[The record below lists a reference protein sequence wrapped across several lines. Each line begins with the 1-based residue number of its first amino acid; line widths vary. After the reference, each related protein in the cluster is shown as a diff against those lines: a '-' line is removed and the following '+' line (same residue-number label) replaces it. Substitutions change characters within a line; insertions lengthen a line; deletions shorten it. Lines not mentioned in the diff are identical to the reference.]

1 MISKKSLVLFLITL
15 FTSTSI
21 CAQTEVTEETDGVT
35 YDVVTIT
42 VKTSKS
48 DAQPVFA
55 RVKYNKLCPLSIT
68 SDDMGR
74 GEFVRNWSFFNGY
87 PVFHKDFFGQLDDP
101 MTLFEAPY
109 NTTTLSWQEPDMT
122 ATSWQPLTYSD
133 GTGGVRRFTATSA
146 IMPYKIAN
154 TNYSFINPDM
164 AKAMVRTGW
173 SFAQHDVAD
182 EWPSDV
188 STDEQQQAYIKE
200 QLPLQSNIIK
210 EVTGYGLKVLVEPN
224 GNKNYI
230 KASLNTNDICWN
242 IFQNATTDYPGLS
255 KSIDD
260 WTNREQ
266 TTFNN
271 KPTGAYE
278 RIFFQ
283 ELANNGANDGK
294 KLMDVVN
301 PIIANK
307 DDSNMILGGTH
318 TIGNRVLNYIKN
330 TVQPTDLFWVAG
342 ADEVWEYYHLYH
354 NAKIE
359 NIHHDGTNLTFDV
372 KIPRYEKSQFREMT
386 INIPGV
392 TDANGTDCTFSN
404 NVVTGGAA
412 NDTEGGRF
420 VINFGIE
427 TSTKT
432 YISQLLPLYRCHL
445 HNEYLKRDIQ
455 YLIDLLV
462 PSDDKTNYQSQLD
475 AEATYSYTVKN
486 SFGTVLTSG
495 ASDVASE
502 VNYKYPKYILN
513 EGTLY
518 ESAKNTNKIQGTN
531 YIANYVGAFTPSGKD
546 QEVTVGYTATQTA
559 NVTFYSEGEDLD
571 GVTIATEDFSK
582 IGNNSGIAYAL
593 RYASN
598 GGAGEILSPVTATT
612 LTPGKYTLVAAIGDT
627 HTSSTAQFT
636 FKVGGKSVLSLT
648 TEDVSG
654 YIKEYTKEGIT
665 VKTDQPLTIEAVNSG
680 GSFWVDYLYLVK
692 TGEYDATTPDV
703 ELTTE
708 TETVDMTDDSGKT
721 VTITA
726 TSTAKGAASIVR
738 TVIKDS
744 NDQVVAASTAEA
756 PTKCSYTFTPSQVG
770 NVVFTAEA
778 TDNTENDGKTGLS
791 DELAITVKSDF
802 TLRAVSNMGDV
813 IETTTFTG
821 QTTDKAYKF
830 LYPRYLLKGTDL
842 YETAARSTSNSALH
856 YGEDLTFTLANKT
869 IERTVDYTAAA
880 VNVVFYAEGEDI
892 AGARTWTNSSFDKN
906 QGQSYALTFGSMGAC
921 GALKSTSQGGCTITT
936 LPAGQYKLTAVIGS
950 TNAPATYS
958 FKAGDTEIGTF
969 TPTQSTDALSTYT
982 IDSFTLTEET
992 AITATSTQG
1001 TDNSQNWVDL
1011 VYIQKV
1017 DAVPVSVTAAGY
1029 ATFSSP
1035 YALDFTS
1042 STIKAYTA
1050 TVSGNVVNMT
1060 RQTGTVPAAT
1070 GLFLQG
1076 TEGTALNEN
1085 IPLATAVPSA
1095 INDNALC
1102 AHLTT
1107 ATVEAGSYVL
1117 SGTDDGGQMAFR
1129 KLTSDTEIPGGK
1141 AYLKIPGEAS
1151 RTLLYVRVD
1160 DGVAGIQE
1168 PAANMLRESSYL
1180 YKLTG
1185 QKVGNNAKGI
1195 VVGKRKKTIKTK

>member
-1 MISKKSLVLFLITL
+1 MKETRNLITYTACIISL
-15 FTSTSI
+15 LYSI
-21 CAQTEVTEETDGVT
+21 PAMADDNF
-35 YDVVTIT
+35 DVVTIT
-42 VKTSKS
+42 V
-48 DAQPVFA
+48 DAPSYDAAKPPVFA
-55 RVKYNKLCPLSIT
+55 RVKYNKLCPLVIT

-74 GEFVRNWSFFNGY
+74 VEFVRNWTFFNGY
-87 PVFHKDFFGQLDDP
+87 PVFSSSYFGQLDDP
-101 MTLFEAPY
+101 ATLFEAPY
-109 NTTTLSWQEPDMT
+109 NTTTQSWQEPEMT
-122 ATSWQPLTYSD
+122 ADSWQPLTYSD

-146 IMPYKIAN
+146 IMPYKIKTAG
-154 TNYSFINPDM
+154 YSLINPNM

-188 STDEQQQAYIKE
+188 STDEQKQQYITE
-200 QLPLQSNIIK
+200 QLPTQSKVMEDI
-210 EVTGYGLKVLVEPN
+210 TGVGLKVIVEPN

-230 KASLNTNDICWN
+230 KAGIASNEICWN
-242 IFQNATTDYPGLS
+242 IYQNATTEYPAQS
-255 KSIDD
+255 KLISY
-260 WTNREQ
+260 WTSGSQ
-266 TTFNN
+266 PTTFDN
-271 KPTGAYE
+271 KPTGAWE
-278 RIFFQ
+278 RFFFQ
-283 ELANNGANDGK
+283 SQENTLKTNYIDTADGTAFVMGGTHGMTNDA
-294 KLMDVVN
+294 LN
-301 PIIANK
+301 IIK
-307 DDSNMILGGTH
+307 DIALGGTSA
-318 TIGNRVLNYIKN
+318 KAD
-330 TVQPTDLFWVAG
+330 QFWVAG
-342 ADEVWEYYHLYH
+342 ADEVWEYYHIYN
-354 NAKIE
+354 NAIIQ
-359 NIHHDGTNLTFDV
+359 NINYVDGKLTFEV
-372 KIPRYEKSQFREMT
+372 KMPKYKKNQFRELT
-386 INIPGV
+386 INIPGI
-392 TDANGTDCTFSN
+392 TGSTGSTFSS
-404 NVVTGGAA
+404 NVITGSARQ
-412 NDTEGGRF
+412 NDGQYT
-420 VINFGIE
+420 INIGLENKIY
-427 TSTKT
+427 T
-432 YISQLLPLYRCHL
+432 YIDELITYYRSHL
-445 HNEYLKRDIQ
+445 HNDYVKRDAQ
-455 YLIDLLV
+455 YLINLLV
-462 PSDDKTNYQSQLD
+462 PGTKKSDYQSRLD
-475 AEATYSYTVKN
+475 ADPVYSYTVKN
-486 SFGTVLTSG
+486 SFGIVLTSG

-531 YIANYVGAFTPSGKD
+531 HIANYVGAFTPSGKD

-598 GGAGEILSPVTATT
+598 GGAGEILHPVTATT

-692 TGEYDATTPDV
+692 TGEYDAATPDV
-703 ELTTE
+703 GLTTE
-708 TETVDMTDDSGKT
+708 TETVDMTDDSYKT

-756 PTKCSYTFTPSQVG
+756 PTTCSYTFTPSQVG

-791 DELAITVKSDF
+791 DELTITVKSDF

-813 IETTTFTG
+813 IETTTFEG
-821 QTTDKAYKF
+821 QTADKAYKF

-892 AGARTWTNSSFDKN
+892 AGARTWTNQTFDSGKGESF
-906 QGQSYALTFGSMGAC
+906 ALTLGSMGAC

-936 LPAGQYKLTAVIGS
+936 LPAGQYRLTAVIGS

-969 TPTQSTDALSTYT
+969 TPSASTANLSTYT

-1035 YALDFTS
+1035 YALDFSS

-1095 INDNALC
+1095 TRDNALC

-1107 ATVEAGSYVL
+1107 GIVAAGNYVF
-1117 SGTDDGGQMAFR
+1117 SGTSDGSQMAFR
-1129 KLTSDTEIPGGK
+1129 KLESDTEIPGGR
-1141 AYLKIPGEAS
+1141 AYLKIADAAS
-1151 RTLLYVRVD
+1151 RTLLYVRID
-1160 DGVAGIQE
+1160 DMVTGIQD
-1168 PAANMLRESSYL
+1168 PAANTLKESSYL
-1180 YKLTG
+1180 YNLAG

-1195 VVGKRKKTIKTK
+1195 VIGNRKKTIKTK

>member
-1 MISKKSLVLFLITL
+1 MLSKKSLILFLITL

-21 CAQTEVTEETDGVT
+21 YAQTEKTEETDGVT

-531 YIANYVGAFTPSGKD
+531 HIANYVGAFTPSGKD
-546 QEVTVGYTATQTA
+546 QEVTVGYTATTIG
-559 NVTFYSEGEDLD
+559 NVAFYSEGEDLN
-571 GVTIATEDFSK
+571 GVTIATRDFSK
-582 IGNNSGIAYAL
+582 ISENSGEAYAL
-593 RYASN
+593 RFASN

-627 HTSSTAQFT
+627 HTSATAQFA
-636 FKVGGKSVLSLT
+636 FKVGDKTVLSLT

-665 VKTDQPLTIEAVNSG
+665 VKTNQPLTIEAVNSG
-680 GSFWVDYLYLVK
+680 GSFWVDYLYLIK
-692 TGEYDATTPDV
+692 TGEYDSSAPDV
-703 ELTTE
+703 ELTTA
-708 TETVDMTDDSGKT
+708 TTTVDMTDDSNKT

-726 TSTAKGAASIVR
+726 TATAKETASIAQ

-744 NDQVVAASTAEA
+744 NDQIVAQSTEGS
-756 PTKCSYTFTPSQVG
+756 PRTCSYTFTPSQVG
-770 NVVFTAEA
+770 DVVFTAEA
-778 TDNTENDGKTGLS
+778 TDNTENGGKTGLS
-791 DELAITVKSDF
+791 DDLTITVKSDF
-802 TLRAVSNMGDV
+802 TLTATSNMGDDIGSV
-813 IETTTFTG
+813 TFSG
-821 QTTDKAYKF
+821 QTADKTYRF
-830 LYPRYLLKGTDL
+830 MYPRYILKGTNL
-842 YETAARSTSNSALH
+842 YETAALSDNDRLLH
-856 YGEDLTFTLANKT
+856 YGEDLEFTLTNNKVT
-869 IERTVDYTAAA
+869 KNITYTPAAT
-880 VNVVFYAEGEDI
+880 NIIFYTEGEDI
-892 AGARTWTNSSFDKN
+892 EGARTWTWEGANLDYGK
-906 QGQSYALTFGSMGAC
+906 GETWALTLGSMGKC
-921 GALKSTSQGGCTITT
+921 GAVTDVMVTTI
-936 LPAGQYKLTAVIGS
+936 PAGKYKIYAGFGT
-950 TNAPATYS
+950 TN
-958 FKAGDTEIGTF
+958 
-969 TPTQSTDALSTYT
+969 DATYT
-982 IDSFTLTEET
+982 IKLGTETVDTYTTILSKAINEYSYETNTLTEP
-992 AITATSTQG
+992 TQLNIQCDKG
-1001 TDNSQNWVDL
+1001 KDNSQNWIDYI
-1011 VYIQKV
+1011 YIQKL
-1017 DAVPVSVTAAGY
+1017 DAIPVSVTDAGY
-1029 ATFSSP
+1029 ATFSSK
-1035 YALDFTS
+1035 YALNFPENG
-1042 STIKAYTA
+1042 TIKAYKASVNDNKIKMTQ
-1050 TVSGNVVNMT
+1050 VSGNI
-1060 RQTGTVPAAT
+1060 PSET
-1070 GLFLQG
+1070 GLFLAG
-1076 TEGTALNEN
+1076 TVGEAVETD
-1085 IPLATAVPSA
+1085 IPLATSVPNS
-1095 INDNALC
+1095 IEDNILE
-1102 AHLTT
+1102 AH
-1107 ATVEAGSYVL
+1107 VDEGEVDAGNYVL
-1117 SGTDDGGQMAFR
+1117 SGTGANIAFR
-1129 KLTSDTEIPGGK
+1129 KLGSATNVPAGRAYIKGTSIPNGVRTIEVTSDDVT
-1141 AYLKIPGEAS
+1141 
-1151 RTLLYVRVD
+1151 
-1160 DGVAGIQE
+1160 GIQLVPME
-1168 PAANMLRESSYL
+1168 PAT
-1180 YKLTG
+1180 LTAPAY
-1185 QKVGNNAKGI
+1185 NLKGMPVSEQTKGVI
-1195 VVGKRKKTIKTK
+1195 VRKGKKYINKK